1 MTAVAI
7 TPRSFRQTRGEHHDV
22 LAESPLDVRFANQD
36 RPLDEAE
43 LMELVRGC
51 EGLIVG
57 VDPVT
62 ERVLEAGPLRVVVK
76 YGSGTDNIDLGAAE
90 RLGVKVSST
99 PGANAR
105 SVAELTIALLFALA
119 RHVVAHDRAVRAGS
133 WSRLAAIELAGKRLG
148 VVGYGAVGRD
158 VARLAA
164 SLGMDVVA
172 HDPFV
177 KSDEVKLVGLD
188 DLLASCDAVSLH
200 VPLDDSTRGMIG
212 AKALGRMRS
221 GALLVNTARGGLVDE
236 GALADALSSG
246 RLGGA
251 ALDAFAVEPPSGSPL
266 LGLDN
271 VVLSPHAGAA
281 TAEAA
286 QRTALQAVRQL
297 LRDV

>member
-7 TPRSFRQTRGEHHDV
+7 TPRSFRQTPGEHHD
-22 LAESPLDVRFANQD
+22 LLGATPLEVRFPEKD
-36 RPLDEAE
+36 RPLDEVE
-43 LMELVRGC
+43 LIELVRGC
-51 EGLIVG
+51 AGLIVG

-62 ERVLEAGPLRVVVK
+62 ERVIEAGPLRVVVK

-90 RLGVKVSST
+90 RLAVKVSST

-119 RHVVAHDRAVRAGS
+119 RHLVTHDQAVRAGS
-133 WSRLAAIELAGKRLG
+133 WSRLGAIELAGKRLG
-148 VVGYGAVGRD
+148 LVGYGAVGRG
-158 VARLAA
+158 VARLAEC
-164 SLGMDVVA
+164 LGMEVVA

-177 KSDEVKLVGLD
+177 DDADVPLVDFDE
-188 DLLASCDAVSLH
+188 LLTSCDAVSLH

-212 AKALGRMRS
+212 AEALERMRS
-221 GALLVNTARGGLVDE
+221 GALFVNTARGGLVDE
-236 GALADALSSG
+236 QALADAVSSG

-251 ALDAFAVEPPSGSPL
+251 ALDTFKDEPPSGSPL
-266 LGLDN
+266 LRLEN

-286 QRTALQAVRQL
+286 QRTSLQAVRQL
-297 LRDV
+297 LRDL

>member
-1 MTAVAI
+1 VTAVAI
-7 TPRSFRQTRGEHHDV
+7 TPRSFRQTPGEHHD
-22 LAESPLDVRFANQD
+22 LLDESSLEVRFPEKD
-36 RPLDEAE
+36 RSLDEAE
-43 LMELVRGC
+43 LIELVRGC
-51 EGLIVG
+51 AGLIVG

-90 RLGVKVSST
+90 RLGVKASST

-133 WSRLAAIELAGKRLG
+133 WSRRGAIELAGKRFG
-148 VVGYGAVGRD
+148 VVGYGAVGRE

-164 SLGMDVVA
+164 SLGMEVVA

-177 KSDEVKLVGLD
+177 EGADVELVGLD
-188 DLLASCDAVSLH
+188 DLLTSCDAVSLH
-200 VPLDDSTRGMIG
+200 IPLDDSTREMIG
-212 AKALGRMRS
+212 ANELERMRS
-221 GALLVNTARGGLVDE
+221 GALLINTARGGVVDE
-236 GALADALSSG
+236 QALADALSSG

-251 ALDAFAVEPPSGSPL
+251 ALDAFVDEPPSGSPL
-266 LGLDN
+266 LGLEN

-281 TAEAA
+281 TAEAV
-286 QRTALQAVRQL
+286 QRTAVQAVRQL
-297 LRDV
+297 LRDL

>member
-1 MTAVAI
+1 VTVVAI
-7 TPRSFRQTRGEHHDV
+7 TPRSFRQTPGEHHD
-22 LAESPLDVRFANQD
+22 LLDESPLEVRFPDKD

-43 LMELVRGC
+43 LIQLVEGC
-51 EGLIVG
+51 SGLIVG

-76 YGSGTDNIDLGAAE
+76 YGSGTDNIDLRSAE
-90 RLGVKVSST
+90 RLGAKVSST

-119 RHVVAHDRAVRAGS
+119 RHLVAHDRAVRAGS
-133 WSRLAAIELAGKRLG
+133 WSRRGASELAGKRLG
-148 VVGYGAVGRD
+148 VVGYGAVGRE
-158 VARLAA
+158 VAALAT
-164 SLGMDVVA
+164 SLGMQVVA

-177 KSDEVKLVGLD
+177 KSGDIELVGLD

-212 AKALGRMRS
+212 VEALERMRS

-236 GALADALSSG
+236 NALADALSSG

-251 ALDAFAVEPPSGSPL
+251 GLDVFADEPPSGSPL
-266 LGLDN
+266 LRLEN
-271 VVLSPHAGAA
+271 AVLSPHAGAA
-281 TAEAA
+281 TTEAA
-286 QRTALQAVRQL
+286 QRTSLQAVRQL
-297 LRDV
+297 LRDL

>member
-7 TPRSFRQTRGEHHDV
+7 TPRSFRQTPGKHLDL
-22 LAESPLDVRFANQD
+22 LAESPLDVRLAHKD

-43 LMELVRGC
+43 LTELVRGC

-119 RHVVAHDRAVRAGS
+119 RHVVAHDRAVRTDS
-133 WSRLAAIELAGKRLG
+133 WSRLGAMELEGKRLG
-148 VVGYGAVGRD
+148 VVGYGAVGRQ
-158 VARLAA
+158 VADLAGC
-164 SLGMDVVA
+164 LGIEVVA

-177 KSDEVKLVGLD
+177 ESADVELVGLD
-188 DLLASCDAVSLH
+188 ELLASSDAVSLH

-212 AKALGRMRS
+212 AKALERMGS

-236 GALADALSSG
+236 DALADALASG

-251 ALDAFAVEPPSGSPL
+251 ALDAFAVEPPSGSRL
-266 LGLDN
+266 LSLDN

-286 QRTALQAVRQL
+286 QRTAVQAVRQL
-297 LRDV
+297 LRDL

>member
-7 TPRSFRQTRGEHHDV
+7 TPRSFRQTPGEHHDL
-22 LAESPLDVRFANQD
+22 LAESPLDVRFAHKD
-36 RPLDEAE
+36 LPLDEAE
-43 LMELVRGC
+43 LIELVRGC

-76 YGSGTDNIDLGAAE
+76 YGSGTDNIDLGAVE
-90 RLGVKVSST
+90 RLGVRVSST

-119 RHVVAHDRAVRAGS
+119 RHVVAHDRAVRTGS
-133 WSRLAAIELAGKRLG
+133 WSRLGAIELEGKRLG
-148 VVGYGAVGRD
+148 VVGYGAVGRQ

-164 SLGMDVVA
+164 CLGLQVVV

-177 KSDEVKLVGLD
+177 ESDGVKLVGLD

-212 AKALGRMRS
+212 AKALERMRN

-236 GALADALSSG
+236 DALADALSSG

-251 ALDAFAVEPPSGSPL
+251 ALDAFAVEPPSGSRL

-297 LRDV
+297 LRDL

>member
-7 TPRSFRQTRGEHHDV
+7 TPRSFRQTPGEHHDL
-22 LAESPLDVRFANQD
+22 LAESRLDVRFAHKD

-90 RLGVKVSST
+90 RLGVRVSST

-133 WSRLAAIELAGKRLG
+133 WSRLGAIELAGKRLG

-164 SLGMDVVA
+164 CLGMDVVA

-177 KSDEVKLVGLD
+177 ESDEVKLVGLD
-188 DLLASCDAVSLH
+188 DLLAWSDAVSLH

-236 GALADALSSG
+236 DALADALSSG

-251 ALDAFAVEPPSGSPL
+251 ALDAFAVEPPSGSRL

-297 LRDV
+297 LRDL

>member
-7 TPRSFRQTRGEHHDV
+7 TPRSFRQTPGEHHNL
-22 LAESPLDVRFANQD
+22 LAESPLDVRFADKD

-43 LMELVRGC
+43 LMGLVRGC

-57 VDPVT
+57 IDPVT

-76 YGSGTDNIDLGAAE
+76 YGSGTDNIDLAAAE

-133 WSRLAAIELAGKRLG
+133 WSRLGAIELAGKRLG

-158 VARLAA
+158 VARLAGC
-164 SLGMDVVA
+164 LGMVVVA

-177 KSDEVKLVGLD
+177 GSDEVKLVGLD
-188 DLLASCDAVSLH
+188 DLLASSDAVSLH

-212 AKALGRMRS
+212 AKALERMRS

-236 GALADALSSG
+236 DALADALSSG

-251 ALDAFAVEPPSGSPL
+251 ALDAFAVEPPSGSRL

-297 LRDV
+297 LRDL

>member
-90 RLGVKVSST
+90 RLGVRVSST

>member
-7 TPRSFRQTRGEHHDV
+7 TPRSFRQTPGEHHDL
-22 LAESPLDVRFANQD
+22 LAESALDVRLPDQD

-43 LMELVRGC
+43 LIELVRGC
-51 EGLIVG
+51 AGLIVG

-76 YGSGTDNIDLGAAE
+76 YGSGTDNIDVGAAD
-90 RLGVKVSST
+90 RLSVKVSST

-105 SVAELTIALLFALA
+105 SVAELTIALLLALA
-119 RHVVAHDRAVRAGS
+119 RHLAAHDRAVRAGS
-133 WSRLAAIELAGKRLG
+133 WSRQGAIELAGKRLG
-148 VVGYGAVGRD
+148 VVGYGAVGRE

-164 SLGMDVVA
+164 CLAMEVVA

-177 KSDEVKLVGLD
+177 ETAEVDLVGLD
-188 DLLASCDAVSLH
+188 ELLASSDAVSLH

-212 AKALGRMRS
+212 AKALERMRN

-236 GALADALSSG
+236 DALADALSSG

-251 ALDAFAVEPPSGSPL
+251 ALDAFAAEPPIGSPL
-266 LGLDN
+266 LGLEN

-297 LRDV
+297 LRDL

>member
-7 TPRSFRQTRGEHHDV
+7 TPRSFRQTPGEHHDV
-22 LAESPLDVRFANQD
+22 LGASPLEVRFPDKD
-36 RPLDEAE
+36 RPLEERE
-43 LMELVRGC
+43 LIELVRGC
-51 EGLIVG
+51 DGLIVG
-57 VDPVT
+57 VDPVS
-62 ERVLEAGPLRVVVK
+62 ERVIEAGPLRVVVK
-76 YGSGTDNIDLGAAE
+76 YGSGTDNIDLSAAD

-119 RHVVAHDRAVRAGS
+119 RHVVVHDRTVRAGS
-133 WSRLAAIELAGKRLG
+133 WSRRGGIELAGKRLG
-148 VVGYGAVGRD
+148 VIGYGAVGRE

-164 SLGMDVVA
+164 SLGMHVVA

-177 KSDEVKLVGLD
+177 ENPDVELVDLD

-212 AKALGRMRS
+212 AEALKRMRS

-236 GALADALSSG
+236 HALADALSSG

-251 ALDAFAVEPPSGSPL
+251 GLDVFADEPPVGSPL
-266 LGLDN
+266 LRLEN
-271 VVLSPHAGAA
+271 VVVSPHAGAA
-281 TAEAA
+281 TVEAA
-286 QRTALQAVRQL
+286 QRTAIQAVRQL
-297 LRDV
+297 LRDL

>member
-1 MTAVAI
+1 VTAVAI
-7 TPRSFRQTRGEHHDV
+7 TPRSFRQTPGEHHDL
-22 LAESPLDVRFANQD
+22 LAKSPLDVRLAHRD
-36 RPLDEAE
+36 RPLGEAE

-133 WSRLAAIELAGKRLG
+133 WSRLGAMELEGKRLG
-148 VVGYGAVGRD
+148 VVGYGAVGRQ

-164 SLGMDVVA
+164 CLGLKVVV

-177 KSDEVKLVGLD
+177 ESDGVKLVGLD

-212 AKALGRMRS
+212 AKALERMRS

-236 GALADALSSG
+236 DALADALSSG

-251 ALDAFAVEPPSGSPL
+251 ALDAFAVEPPSGSRL

-297 LRDV
+297 LRDL

>member
-90 RLGVKVSST
+90 RLGVRVSST

-119 RHVVAHDRAVRAGS
+119 RHVVAHDRAVRTGS

-297 LRDV
+297 LRDL

>member
-7 TPRSFRQTRGEHHDV
+7 TPRSFRQTPGEHHDL
-22 LAESPLDVRFANQD
+22 LAESPLDVRLADKD

-43 LMELVRGC
+43 LTELVRGC

-105 SVAELTIALLFALA
+105 SVAELTIALLLALA
-119 RHVVAHDRAVRAGS
+119 RHLAAHDRVVRAGS
-133 WSRLAAIELAGKRLG
+133 WSRQGAIELAGKRLG
-148 VVGYGAVGRD
+148 VVGYGAVGRE

-164 SLGMDVVA
+164 CLAMEVVA

-177 KSDEVKLVGLD
+177 ETAEVDLVGLD
-188 DLLASCDAVSLH
+188 ELLASSDAVSLH

-212 AKALGRMRS
+212 AKALERMRS

-236 GALADALSSG
+236 DALADALSSG

-251 ALDAFAVEPPSGSPL
+251 ALDAFAAEPPIGSPL
-266 LGLDN
+266 LGLEN

-297 LRDV
+297 LRDL